1 MLWDRGRSGSDR
13 DPLQATIAAMRDTHH
28 ER

>member
-1 MLWDRGRSGSDR
+1 LWDRERPSTDR
-13 DPLQATIAAMRDTHH
+13 DPLQATIAALRDTHH